1 MTTRTTPALVLDGIT
16 LDVRDGDATRRLL
29 DGVSLTADAGE
40 LVAIVGPS
48 GSGKSTLLAV
58 AGCLQTADDGTAILR
73 SADTGEDIDLLADGA
88 AAAGVRRSHVG
99 IVFQQPNLL
108 PSLTVREQLV
118 LMTRLRRILPPSAS
132 DRREAE
138 VRSAELLDAVGLS
151 DLADRRISTLS
162 GGQQARVNVARA
174 LMNRPELLL
183 VDEPTA
189 ALDRAAAEQVTDLI
203 VDATKRFGV
212 ATLYVTHDPAQADR
226 ADRILE
232 MVDGTLTGKTG
243 GDTAAA

>member
-1 MTTRTTPALVLDGIT
+1 MTTRTNPALVLDGIT

-29 DGVSLTADAGE
+29 DGVGLAADAGE

-58 AGCLQTADDGTAILR
+58 AGCLQTPDSGTATLR
-73 SADTGEDIDLLADGA
+73 SADTGEDINLLADGA
-88 AAAGVRRSHVG
+88 AAARIRRNHIG

-118 LMTRLRRILPPSAS
+118 LMTRLGRIVPPSAS
-132 DRREAE
+132 ARREAE
-138 VRSAELLDAVGLS
+138 GRATELLDAVGLG
-151 DLADRRISTLS
+151 DLADRRIPTLS

-189 ALDRAAAEQVTDLI
+189 ALDRRAAEQVTDLI
-203 VDATKRFGV
+203 VEVTREFGV
-212 ATLYVTHDPAQADR
+212 ATLYVTHDPTQADR
-226 ADRILE
+226 ADRVLE
-232 MVDGTLTGKTG
+232 MVDGTLTEKAL
-243 GDTAAA
+243 DSIAAA